1 MGSAA
6 PSAQRAERG
15 DSQPRQPEAPM
26 SIIILIGFVAAAVAA
41 SVVVFRWHCLAT
53 GSRAAIPL
61 DREAAPAPVGAEDPH
76 Q

>member
-1 MGSAA
+1 
-6 PSAQRAERG
+6 
-15 DSQPRQPEAPM
+15 M